1 VFDVSGGV
9 ILAAG
14 KDMHGLIAELY
25 PLCRSISGEGLR
37 ETLRI
42 LRGRIPIE
50 IREVPTGTKMFD
62 WTVPDEWNIRD
73 AYVKDPRGRKV
84 IDFQRS
90 NLHVVGYSVP
100 VRRSLP
106 LRELREHLFTL
117 PDRPDWVPYR
127 TAYAGGA
134 WGFCLSHNQLL
145 ALEDGQYEA
154 VIDSTL
160 GPGSLSYGELLIK
173 GKLED
178 EVLISTH
185 ACHPSLCNDNL
196 SGVAVATKLAQ
207 ELMGRPLRYSY
218 RFLFIP
224 ATFGSIAWLASHQGQ
239 VGRIKHG
246 LVLACVGDSGEITY
260 KRSRR
265 GDAEIDRAM
274 QHVLRRSGDGGRIID
289 YVPYGYDERQYCS
302 PGFDLPVGCLSRTPH
317 GRFPEYHTSADNL
330 EFVKPGALA
339 HSFAT
344 CLAVIDI
351 LENDTRYRNLN
362 PLCEPQL
369 GRRGI
374 YRSWA
379 DQTDGGKD
387 EMALLWVLS
396 LSEGRKSLLEI
407 AERSGMPFDII
418 KKAADILREHGLLEE
433 ISA

>member
-1 VFDVSGGV
+1 MFDVSGGV

-207 ELMGRPLRYSY
+207 ELTGRPLRYSY